1 MKVVVWWSGVLFVCL
16 RFIRSRSQRQTP
28 PREERRAQTP
38 VSRPRA
44 TRDSE
49 PSAGRPERN
58 MRSLVATLLLASG
71 ATALQLSAFTTMRP
85 AASARTSVAVMGLED
100 DIKETITKN
109 KVVMYSKSSCPFCN
123 QCKGLFEDKGILDGA
138 TVVELDLVDGGQEIQ
153 DALLAMTGQR
163 TVPNVFVG
171 GVHVG
176 GNDDTQKA
184 AKSGKLDELL
194 ASA

>member
-1 MKVVVWWSGVLFVCL
+1 MFICCL
-16 RFIRSRSQRQTP
+16 RVLVPVHSAEHP
-28 PREERRAQTP
+28 PVKRGELATP
-38 VSRPRA
+38 VFDLARRA
-44 TRDSE
+44 TRNLPPDDQRE
-49 PSAGRPERN
+49 N
-58 MRSLVATLLLASG
+58 MRSLVASLLLASG